1 MEMSC
6 VCSAIGN
13 ARITLHTVKVGRD
26 RERGSAGR
34 PGRALWI
41 SGSSLQWEPSRDL
54 LFHLQGTVRKPVQ
67 HQPLARSISA
77 SASSRFTTTAITT
90 ITTTTIRLRV
100 FCSLPLPP
108 PCPPPLLPLSPS
120 SNTYLHHAQP
130 TGPKCRDRSI
140 HALSLSHPFL
150 VCAAPG
156 SIGNNDIAYQ
166 TRGPEHINHL
176 RTKEDAPTGQHT
188 CAPSR
193 DSTGRVQ
200 SVREHRPQVR
210 PILTTTLSATSSSV
224 EGRPRRST
232 LTASCQQHGAAA
244 CCRPRGCAQQEGRPD
259 LVATGKL
266 RRLGH

>member
-34 PGRALWI
+34 PDRALWI

-100 FCSLPLPP
+100 LLLAPSSAPLPP
-108 PCPPPLLPLSPS
+108 ASPPS
-120 SNTYLHHAQP
+120 
-130 TGPKCRDRSI
+130 
-140 HALSLSHPFL
+140 LSLLEYLLTPRPANWPEVSRQKHPRSL
-150 VCAAPG
+150 
-156 SIGNNDIAYQ
+156 
-166 TRGPEHINHL
+166 PEPFI
-176 RTKEDAPTGQHT
+176 P
-188 CAPSR
+188 C
-193 DSTGRVQ
+193 
-200 SVREHRPQVR
+200 
-210 PILTTTLSATSSSV
+210 
-224 EGRPRRST
+224 
-232 LTASCQQHGAAA
+232 
-244 CCRPRGCAQQEGRPD
+244 
-259 LVATGKL
+259 L
-266 RRLGH
+266 RRAWKHRE